1 MSNTTKLSDRTIY
14 IYTLKQQTGDILHAG
29 EEKKETIF
37 MTETLTPQE
46 IINEINTTDLWS
58 NGFNFLEVAGSNPC
72 SCKRELIFGSTRA

>member
-1 MSNTTKLSDRTIY
+1 
-14 IYTLKQQTGDILHAG
+14 
-29 EEKKETIF
+29 